1 MRNKKKS
8 LFNALNKKCTKK
20 VRICTI
26 KFCATGCLVENYD
39 DEDIV
44 CLENVEMMFTDGCH
58 EQEHRDSLCICDDHI
73 IAFEAINDK

>member
-44 CLENVEMMFTDGCH
+44 CLENVEMQFNDGCSDI
-58 EQEHRDSLCICDDHI
+58 EHRDSICICDDHI
-73 IAFEAINDK
+73 IAFEAISE

>member
-8 LFNALNKKCTKK
+8 LINELNKKCTKK

-26 KFCATGCLVENYD
+26 RFCAEGCLSETFD

-44 CLENVEMMFTDGCH
+44 CLDNVDIKFTDGCAAT
-58 EQEHRDSLCICDDHI
+58 EHRDSLCICDDHI
-73 IAFEAINDK
+73 IAFEAITN

>member
-8 LFNALNKKCTKK
+8 LMNLLKKKCTKS

-26 KFCATGCLVENYD
+26 KFCATGCLVEDYD

-44 CLENVEMMFTDGCH
+44 CLENVDIVFTDGCR
-58 EQEHRDSLCICDDHI
+58 EQEHRESVCICDDHI
-73 IAFEAINDK
+73 IAFEAITE

>member
-44 CLENVEMMFTDGCH
+44 CLENVEMRFNDGCSDI
-58 EQEHRDSLCICDDHI
+58 EHRDSICICDDHI
-73 IAFEAINDK
+73 IAFEAISE